1 MTHWSFLSPLVLTLF
16 LWKIFYGHLLT
27 HEQQIKLHNI
37 ALDLSSSSVHMAQR
51 HPSFS
56 NNNSH
61 GSNHASHG
69 RGCSPHN
76 NSFSQSNSSN
86 WPLCQICGRVSHF
99 SIKCYNRF
107 NHSFQASSQ
116 GLASSF
122 FLSFFFSSTPHVAF
136 DSSWYHDTSSIHHST
151 NDLSNLNIHVDEYT
165 VVDQIRVGNGKGSH
179 ISHPGLAS
187 IPSHNQNFSL
197 KSLLHVPKIQNLI
210 FVKNFTRENHV
221 FIEFHPTCFCVKDLK
236 SGRLVLQGLS
246 NGGLYPWPSRLSCST
261 SPSALIGERVSIDQ
275 WHS

>member
-107 NHSFQASSQ
+107 NHTSKPSPP

-122 FLSFFFSSTPHVAF
+122 FLNFFFLLLLMWLLIPHGIMIRAPSITRRMISPTSTF
-136 DSSWYHDTSSIHHST
+136 MWM
-151 NDLSNLNIHVDEYT
+151 
-165 VVDQIRVGNGKGSH
+165 
-179 ISHPGLAS
+179 S
-187 IPSHNQNFSL
+187 IPL
-197 KSLLHVPKIQNLI
+197 LIKSELVMGKVRIYH
-210 FVKNFTRENHV
+210 T
-221 FIEFHPTCFCVKDLK
+221 
-236 SGRLVLQGLS
+236 LVLL
-246 NGGLYPWPSRLSCST
+246 LFH
-261 SPSALIGERVSIDQ
+261 LIIKISL
-275 WHS
+275 